1 MKKISSNGL
10 SQNIRIPKNENFE
23 QNQNKNQ
30 ILDQNYEHYDPKI
43 LSYLNPLSSPTTPM
57 NSSDDVVTPND
68 ISPKY
73 PIAMD
78 TYDDFIIIA
87 LHHSIE
93 IYQIHSTIRPSLNPT
108 TSLNPTPNNQ
118 PNNVNKGDI
127 GTHFSQTSILTSTHN
142 LSGSALQQALRSIS
156 LSISKSCAYYAPITA
171 QLTSISII
179 PSTLEIINHGDEK
192 TDQNNAKTDAPHL
205 TTHTTPQITKR
216 IGFVIGSLE
225 GRAAVDYIT
234 VSPLSADEQAI
245 FAKEDEKKRFA
256 FKCHR
261 NIKNGGNLPSE
272 NIIYSINDISCHP
285 TVQSFAT
292 CGGDGLISIWSE
304 KLKKKLCSF
313 GSKSLPI
320 ERVLFSPDGK
330 LIVWAESIIY
340 GAMGNADIR
349 PTGGDVNQGAVMEFG
364 FGNSRAYSGILPTV
378 LETINGADIDSK
390 LFEFADELVDF
401 WKLNGKIGKNGENNC
416 QKEEMIMIFFQ
427 ELIKKDQK
435 ESLFSF
441 LQQKGFTIDQ
451 INHWLDSRAVSNVLC
466 DDNFRKNNDKNITS
480 LKDKKNIDQNE
491 IKKNKFRIFARIV
504 NDQMI
509 QSQSKR

>member
-1 MKKISSNGL
+1 
-10 SQNIRIPKNENFE
+10 
-23 QNQNKNQ
+23 
-30 ILDQNYEHYDPKI
+30 
-43 LSYLNPLSSPTTPM
+43 
-57 NSSDDVVTPND
+57 
-68 ISPKY
+68 
-73 PIAMD
+73 
-78 TYDDFIIIA
+78 
-87 LHHSIE
+87 
-93 IYQIHSTIRPSLNPT
+93 
-108 TSLNPTPNNQ
+108 
-118 PNNVNKGDI
+118 
-127 GTHFSQTSILTSTHN
+127 
-142 LSGSALQQALRSIS
+142 
-156 LSISKSCAYYAPITA
+156 
-171 QLTSISII
+171 
-179 PSTLEIINHGDEK
+179 
-192 TDQNNAKTDAPHL
+192 
-205 TTHTTPQITKR
+205 
-216 IGFVIGSLE
+216 
-225 GRAAVDYIT
+225 
-234 VSPLSADEQAI
+234 
-245 FAKEDEKKRFA
+245 
-256 FKCHR
+256 
-261 NIKNGGNLPSE
+261 
-272 NIIYSINDISCHP
+272 
-285 TVQSFAT
+285 
-292 CGGDGLISIWSE
+292 LISIWSE